1 MRPASEYSNRDASDV
16 VVSRRAI
23 PAAPCEKSTVTASNS
38 SLHPRIAVTTKRG
51 GLLDQ
56 YFYFFM
62 SLLIPAVVVY
72 GFSFTVGA
80 NLIHPA
86 IPRPPTLY
94 LHAAVFSGWLL
105 FFLLQSA
112 LVRTH
117 NVRLHRRIGWFGAA
131 LGALVLALGV
141 STTVAMGRFDTLQM
155 HATDA
160 ESFLMIPLFD
170 MVCFSSTFALAIYW
184 RKKPEF
190 HRRLMFIATCALTAA
205 SFGRFP
211 ERLLPHEFFYAGVD
225 LLIFLGVVRDMIVNR
240 RVHRIYLYVLPAF
253 IVGQTIVMY
262 TAIHNLPYWT
272 SIAHSILW

>member
-1 MRPASEYSNRDASDV
+1 
-16 VVSRRAI
+16 
-23 PAAPCEKSTVTASNS
+23 
-38 SLHPRIAVTTKRG
+38 
-51 GLLDQ
+51 
-56 YFYFFM
+56 M

-86 IPRPPTLY
+86 IPRPPILY

-131 LGALVLALGV
+131 LGVLILVVGV
-141 STTVAMGRFDTLQM
+141 STAVAMGRFNTLQM

-225 LLIFLGVVRDMIVNR
+225 LLILFGVLRDMIVNR
-240 RVHRIYLYVLPAF
+240 QVHRIYFYVLPAF